1 MIDQMKILL
10 TLLSLSLSLSTVHA
24 SSGQLSTTQTLA
36 TPVVDTILDNSN
48 CKFKIQC
55 LEAEME
61 MLQKEIW
68 DLEHEMDELYRIC
81 PADSAGIFSFRLAVG
96 SMLTPTQFFALDYS
110 DASQS
115 PYFDG
120 GMFGNWTLQ
129 VGRAFDPFEAN
140 CGNVGLLVG
149 SEVDY
154 SRVKS
159 AQRLEAVDG
168 AVSFAA
174 IDTTLEYKSNAMHL
188 GFVKFPLMGRIGR
201 YSEFGSGSVQFCA
214 GIVPGIRYLGAI
226 TTRSNNGAS
235 AQSEISRNLGLR
247 RFVLNSRVTLS
258 AKNVE
263 LFMESSLL
271 SLFKIDAANPVVYPT
286 TFGIALSVTGY

>member
-1 MIDQMKILL
+1 MKILL
-10 TLLSLSLSLSTVHA
+10 ILLSLSLSFWTAHA
-24 SSGQLSTTQTLA
+24 SSGQLSATQIAAML
-36 TPVVDTILDNSN
+36 VVDTIPDNSN
-48 CKFKIQC
+48 CRLKIQC

-61 MLQKEIW
+61 VLQEEIW
-68 DLEHEMDELYRIC
+68 DLEYELDELYWTC
-81 PADSAGIFSFRLAVG
+81 PADSAGITGFRLAVG
-96 SMLTPTQFFALDYS
+96 SMFTSTQFFALDYL
-110 DASQS
+110 DANQS

-120 GMFGNWTLQ
+120 RMFGNWTLQ
-129 VGRAFDPFEAN
+129 VGTSFDPFETN
-140 CGNVGLLVG
+140 RGNVGLLVG

-154 SRVKS
+154 SRVNS

-168 AVSFAA
+168 AVLFAA
-174 IDTTLEYKSNAMHL
+174 IDTTSEYKSNAMHI
-188 GFVKFPLMGRIGR
+188 GFVKFPVMGRIGR

-226 TTRSNNGAS
+226 TTRSSNGAS
-235 AQSEISRNLGLR
+235 ANSEISRNLGLR
-247 RFVLNSRVTLS
+247 RFALNSRVTVS

-271 SLFKIDAANPVVYPT
+271 SLFKDDAANPVVYPT